1 MKIFFQAKILVATMR
16 PIAASNQAKSF
27 SKKSPSSQCNS
38 SDKIPL
44 AHLQKR
50 IKLMAHENFCIKGK
64 PQPSVEVQ
72 LEKPSIGFVRRG
84 YSATGGAEAYLKRLA
99 EGLLERGYRVLLLGT
114 GEWPSELWPGGEVIV
129 LPNSS
134 LHFFSKAVLEC
145 KKKEKI
151 DLLFSLERVPGVD
164 IFRAGDGLHTA
175 WLESRKKREHAW
187 KSLLSSWMPRHREI
201 VRMERELF
209 SPQSAT
215 VVIANSAMVAQEI
228 REHFSF
234 PQQQLKVIPNG
245 VPLFDPL
252 SSKERDAAREVLGMK
267 KGELALLFVGS
278 GWKRKGVEVA
288 IRAVEQLAL
297 EGKSDSKMQLWVAGK
312 GPSHQYRSKV
322 VHFLGPV
329 KKMELLYA
337 ASDLFILPT
346 LYDPF
351 ANATLEALV
360 MGLPVITTSANGCS
374 ELIEEGVHG
383 SVIQDP
389 NNVQAFSVALA
400 WWKKRLLSQ
409 EALQIR
415 DACRKRGAS
424 FTMERNLNQTIEVMD
439 EVLAKHLPEERSP

>member
-1 MKIFFQAKILVATMR
+1 MR
-16 PIAASNQAKSF
+16 PIAVSNQAKSF
-27 SKKSPSSQCNS
+27 SKKSPSCQCNS
-38 SDKIPL
+38 SDKMPL
-44 AHLQKR
+44 AHSQKSTELR
-50 IKLMAHENFCIKGK
+50 AHENSCIKEK
-64 PQPSVEVQ
+64 PQLTTGMPFQ
-72 LEKPSIGFVRRG
+72 KRSIGFVRRG
-84 YSATGGAEAYLKRLA
+84 YSAIGGAEVYLTRLA
-99 EGLLERGYRVLLLGT
+99 EGLLEKGYRVLLLGT
-114 GEWPSELWPGGEVIV
+114 GEWPSELWPGGEVMI

-134 LHFFSKAVLEC
+134 LHFFSKAVLEF

-164 IFRAGDGLHTA
+164 IFRAGDGLHVA
-175 WLESRKKREHAW
+175 WLERRKKRESAW
-187 KSLLSSWMPRHREI
+187 RNLLSSWMPRHREI
-201 VRMERELF
+201 VKMERELF

-228 REHFSF
+228 STYFSF
-234 PQQQLKVIPNG
+234 PPKQLKVIPNG
-245 VPLFDPL
+245 VPLLHPL
-252 SSKERDAAREVLGMK
+252 SSKERDAAREVLGMVQ
-267 KGELALLFVGS
+267 GELALLFVGS
-278 GWKRKGVEVA
+278 GWRRKGLEVA

-297 EGKSDSKMQLWVAGK
+297 EGKSTPKIQLWVAGK
-312 GPSHQYRSKV
+312 GPTNHYKSKA

-351 ANATLEALV
+351 ANAALEALV

-389 NNVQAFSVALA
+389 NNVQAFSEALSL
-400 WWKKRLLSQ
+400 WQKRLFS
-409 EALQIR
+409 EDAPRIR

-424 FTMERNLNQTIEVMD
+424 FSMERNLHQTIEVME
-439 EVLAKHLPEERSP
+439 EVLAKHSLEERSP